1 MAAPLSDLTVAV
13 PPRCHPERHEDQ
25 LIFDSAN
32 ISRRRRRM
40 LRNLPDSIHPA
51 RQIAA
56 MTWNKLRSPSVSGWI
71 MPESHLASGVI
82 PMATKHG
89 NCPRCDSR
97 VLCARIAPGAPDSI
111 PTLQRAPG
119 DSITKNNCG
128 RRSCRI
134 RPFRRISSDSRSS
147 TKTIGRGLSGLC

>member
-32 ISRRRRRM
+32 ISHRRWRM
-40 LRNLPDSIHPA
+40 LGNLPDSIGPA

-56 MTWNKLRSPSVSGWI
+56 VTWNKLRSSSVSGWI
-71 MPESHLASGVI
+71 MPESHLASGVT
-82 PMATKHG
+82 PVATKHG

-97 VLCARIAPGAPDSI
+97 MLCARIAPGAPDSN
-111 PTLQRAPG
+111 PTLKRAAG
-119 DSITKNNCG
+119 ESITKNNRG
-128 RRSCRI
+128 RRSCGI
-134 RPFRRISSDSRSS
+134 RRFRRISSDSRSS
-147 TKTIGRGLSGLC
+147 TKAIGRRLSGLC

>member
-13 PPRCHPERHEDQ
+13 PPRRPPERHEDQ

-40 LRNLPDSIHPA
+40 LRNLPDSIGPA

-71 MPESHLASGVI
+71 IPESHLASGVVRV
-82 PMATKHG
+82 ATKHG
-89 NCPRCDSR
+89 NCPRCDYR
-97 VLCARIAPGAPDSI
+97 MLCARIAPGAPDSN
-111 PTLQRAPG
+111 PTLKRAAG

-134 RPFRRISSDSRSS
+134 GRFRWISNDSRSS
-147 TKTIGRGLSGLC
+147 TKATGRGLSGLC